1 MRDQNHKEMIPLS
14 ILTHLGLTLMTRR
27 NVTVL
32 HLETPVGVLIN
43 RRTRPNAP
51 GLNRYFIKKK

>member
-43 RRTRPNAP
+43 RRTHPNAP